1 MIESNEFKNWL
12 KENSKYSDAVI
23 GDTVSRMKRADHI
36 LEWEDDELY
45 QYHLE
50 HLEEYSELSVS
61 VRSQIKRAVK
71 WYNIFIR
78 VRRKTP
84 AFRYGD
90 IRRSKLRRKYGFC

>member
-1 MIESNEFKNWL
+1 MIVSNEFKNWL

-23 GDTVSRMKRADHI
+23 GDTASRMKRADHI

-45 QYHLE
+45 QYYLE

-71 WYNIFIR
+71 WYNTFMQQEG
-78 VRRKTP
+78 K
-84 AFRYGD
+84 
-90 IRRSKLRRKYGFC
+90 K

>member
-12 KENSKYSDAVI
+12 KENSKYSDGVI

-61 VRSQIKRAVK
+61 VRSQINRAVSGIIHLC
-71 WYNIFIR
+71 N
-78 VRRKTP
+78 RKEKNRIILKERALTVK
-84 AFRYGD
+84 R
-90 IRRSKLRRKYGFC
+90 

>member
-36 LEWEDDELY
+36 LEWEDGELY

-71 WYNIFIR
+71 WYNTFMQQEG
-78 VRRKTP
+78 K
-84 AFRYGD
+84 
-90 IRRSKLRRKYGFC
+90 K

>member
-1 MIESNEFKNWL
+1 
-12 KENSKYSDAVI
+12 
-23 GDTVSRMKRADHI
+23 MKRPHHI

-71 WYNIFIR
+71 WYNTFMQQEG
-78 VRRKTP
+78 K
-84 AFRYGD
+84 
-90 IRRSKLRRKYGFC
+90 K